1 MSTAPERKP
10 PYPIGA
16 GIRALSVARDE
27 EHSAPGAC
35 IGQGRA
41 GDGTRLR
48 RAMCGCLAQHA
59 AWTAVRHMLVVAA
72 VRDLASCTGQ
82 MRRESRPAERQDAAR
97 AVQQYSPG
105 CPAAASA
112 CARLGR
118 GMHVLCGR
126 GAAHAE
132 AAVANRPRLDFLRRS
147 NNEKGMLQGRSGADL
162 QSCEKRLV

>member
-59 AWTAVRHMLVVAA
+59 ARAAVRHMPFVAA
-72 VRDLASCTGQ
+72 VTNGTWHHGSDEASERPDLQNGRTQQGLS
-82 MRRESRPAERQDAAR
+82 SVAR
-97 AVQQYSPG
+97 AVSSSQ
-105 CPAAASA
+105 
-112 CARLGR
+112 
-118 GMHVLCGR
+118 CGQVR
-126 GAAHAE
+126 PVRQRCCTCWRQRWLIDSAHA
-132 AAVANRPRLDFLRRS
+132 
-147 NNEKGMLQGRSGADL
+147 SG
-162 QSCEKRLV
+162 SSG